1 MAHSFWRGHNQFQ
14 KSYSDDSGK
23 TNQCLC
29 HYYLAR
35 LMRALESVKSSFKSA
50 AVSELNSSSN
60 MIMNSN
66 FGGNY

>member
-35 LMRALESVKSSFKSA
+35 LMRALESVKSSFKNA
-50 AVSELNSSSN
+50 AVSEPNSSS
-60 MIMNSN
+60 NSN